1 MLWSVRETHQNEEHR
16 FDQERN
22 IVFHITYRVIP
33 YSDIIRRRRAYVKHR
48 GSRRLGAAIQQVA
61 RVKLQ
66 IGVMGS
72 SGGALSNADIALARR
87 LGACIARR
95 GALIVTG
102 ACPGLPH
109 AAVLGA
115 HDAGGD
121 SLGIS
126 PAHSREEHIELYESP
141 TEPYTAIAFAGS
153 GLMGREVDN
162 IHSSD
167 FVLFIGGRSGTLG
180 EFCIAY
186 DEGKLIG
193 ILRNSGGIAD
203 HIGEIAVLF
212 QKDTGAT
219 ILEDDDPERLVDR
232 CAECFA
238 TDHRPSAVA
247 FEEVPRG

>member
-1 MLWSVRETHQNEEHR
+1 MT
-16 FDQERN
+16 D
-22 IVFHITYRVIP
+22 
-33 YSDIIRRRRAYVKHR
+33 
-48 GSRRLGAAIQQVA
+48 
-61 RVKLQ
+61 
-66 IGVMGS
+66 
-72 SGGALSNADIALARR
+72 ADCALARR
-87 LGACIARR
+87 LGASIARR

-115 HDAGGD
+115 HEAGGE

-126 PAHSREEHIELYESP
+126 PAHSREEHVELYESP

-193 ILRNSGGIAD
+193 VLRNSGGISD
-203 HIGEIAVLF
+203 HVTEITAF
-212 QKDTGAT
+212 FDKDTGAM
-219 ILEDDDPERLVDR
+219 IIEDDNPERLVDR
-232 CAECFA
+232 CAESFA
-238 TDHRPSAVA
+238 WTGHPTAVA
-247 FEEVPRG
+247 FENVPRD